1 MTSTDWR
8 NARVL
13 VTGARG
19 FIGTRLCQRLLH
31 AGARV
36 TGVSSTVVTPTNDI
50 EWVRSDLA
58 DLQGIRSL
66 VDDVQPELVFHLA
79 GHVTGSQDPGNIAPT
94 FSLNLGSTVHLLT
107 ALVQA
112 GSRPIMLVGSMHEN
126 DDLRADAVV
135 CSPYAAAKTA
145 CAIYARMFHGLYGL
159 PVSIARP
166 MMVYGPGQWDTTK
179 LLPYVITSFLAGV
192 SPAVTAGTRELDW
205 VYVDDVVDAFLTIAS
220 TSAGVG
226 RAIELGSGTLTTV
239 RDLVLQ
245 VGTLIDP
252 QLPVRFGAMAER
264 KLERPRAARVEE
276 TKNLIG
282 WRATTPLQQG
292 LAATI
297 AWHQELCSSPKP
309 V

>member
-1 MTSTDWR
+1 MTNTQWR
-8 NARVL
+8 NKHVL

-19 FIGTRLCQRLLH
+19 FIGTRLCGRLLH
-31 AGARV
+31 SGARV
-36 TGVSSTVVTPTNDI
+36 TGVSSTVVTRTADM
-50 EWVRSDLA
+50 EWVKSDLA
-58 DLQGIRSL
+58 DLKGVRSL
-66 VDDVQPELVFHLA
+66 IDRIQPDLVFHLA
-79 GHVTGSQDPGNIAPT
+79 GHVTGSQDVGNIAPT
-94 FSLNLGSTVHLLT
+94 FALNLGSTVHLLT
-107 ALVQA
+107 ALVET

-126 DDLRADAVV
+126 DDLPADAVV

-192 SPAVTAGTRELDW
+192 SPAVTSGTRELDW
-205 VYVDDVVDAFLTIAS
+205 VYVDDVVEAFLTIVS
-220 TSAGVG
+220 MSAVVG
-226 RAIELGSGTLTTV
+226 RAVELGSGTLTTV
-239 RDLVLQ
+239 RDLVLE
-245 VGTLIDP
+245 VGALIDP
-252 QLPVRFGAMAER
+252 GIPVRFGAMAER

-282 WRATTPLQQG
+282 WRATTSLSEG

-297 AWHQELCSSPKP
+297 AWHQELCASPKP